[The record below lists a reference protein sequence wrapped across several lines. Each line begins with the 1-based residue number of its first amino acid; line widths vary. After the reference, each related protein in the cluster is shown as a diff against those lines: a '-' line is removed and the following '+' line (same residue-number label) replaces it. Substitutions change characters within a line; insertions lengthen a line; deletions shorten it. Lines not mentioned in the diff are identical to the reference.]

1 MILITFSNQETLE
14 FTTVSQAKDYVLALM
29 INGIQALG
37 IVGNN
42 TDDLNHL
49 QDYIASIYESIT

>member
-1 MILITFSNQETLE
+1 MILITFSNNETLE
-14 FTTVSQAKDYVLALM
+14 FKTVSQAKDYVLALM
-29 INGIQALG
+29 LNGIQALG

-49 QDYIASIYESIT
+49 QDYIASIYKSIT

>member
-49 QDYIASIYESIT
+49 QDYIASIYKSIT